1 MNMNIIKE
9 EVEQEIRKIIMKIT
23 GLAEEK
29 IEDDANFIDD
39 LGIESMDAFD
49 IVVSIEKKFDIDIPE
64 ERFGEFDCV
73 ESAGEVVMSLLK

>member
-1 MNMNIIKE
+1 MNIIKE